1 MTIIGIGIDIVEI
14 IRIKKIVKKSGN
26 TLAIK
31 ILNKNEFQQ
40 YLKNKKP
47 IHFLA
52 KRFAAKEAI
61 VKSFGIGM
69 RCGLS
74 FNQLEIYN
82 NNLGKPKIFLS
93 KKIKK
98 ITKNI
103 GIKTFHL
110 TISDEKKYACAV
122 AIAEN

>member
-1 MTIIGIGIDIVEI
+1 MTILGIGIDIVEI
-14 IRIKKIVKKSGN
+14 TRIKKIVNKSGN
-26 TLAIK
+26 NLAIK

-61 VKSFGIGM
+61 FKSFGTGL
-69 RCGLS
+69 RYGLS

-93 KKIKK
+93 NNIKE

-103 GIKTFHL
+103 GIKSFHL